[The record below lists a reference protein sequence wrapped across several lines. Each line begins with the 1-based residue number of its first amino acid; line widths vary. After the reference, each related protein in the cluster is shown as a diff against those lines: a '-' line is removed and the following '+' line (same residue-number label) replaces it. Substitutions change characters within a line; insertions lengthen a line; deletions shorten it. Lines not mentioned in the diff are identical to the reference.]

1 MSLTRRGFARTVGL
15 GTAGVLSSSF
25 IIGRGLEAA
34 EFEPELAEEPP
45 DDGIIR
51 ISSNENARG
60 PGPKAMAA
68 LHQTITTRTGRGY
81 PPDHTRDLVTTI
93 AGIYGVEEDSVVVG
107 TGSGDILKGAVRAF
121 CSATKPLVT
130 AAPSYGTPDQTARR
144 IGAPV
149 KMIPVDSSLG
159 LDLDAM
165 AEAADGAG
173 MVFFCNPN
181 NPTGTAHSATAVE
194 TFVRRVMRNSPATK
208 ILIDEAYIDYVHDS
222 DVKTAAPLTQE
233 FPSVFI
239 TRSFSKA
246 HGMAGLRV
254 GYAIGQEETLDAIS
268 RAWNLGSM
276 NTLSAAA
283 AIASITDPGHIAEE
297 REENARIRQ
306 FVLSAFRD
314 LGFEAPDSH
323 TNHIFVDLGRPASE
337 FREAC
342 LEQSVR
348 VGRDFPPMEHT
359 HSRISLGTMEEM
371 EKAVGVFRS
380 VLS

>member
-25 IIGRGLEAA
+25 IIGRGREAA
-34 EFEPELAEEPP
+34 AFEPELADDPD

-81 PPDHTRDLVTTI
+81 PPDHTNELVATI
-93 AGIYGVEEDSVVVG
+93 AEKYRVEEVSVVVG
-107 TGSGDILKGAVRAF
+107 TGSGGLLEGAVRAF

-130 AAPSYGTPDQTARR
+130 AAPTYGTPDRMARQ

-149 KMIPVDSSLG
+149 KMVPVDGSLA

-165 AEAADGAG
+165 ADAASGAG

-181 NPTGTAHSATAVE
+181 NPTGTAHSASAVE
-194 TFVRRVMRNSPATK
+194 GFVRRVMRDSPSTK
-208 ILIDEAYIDYVHDS
+208 ILIDEAYIDYTFDP
-222 DVKTAAPLTQE
+222 DVKTASLLTQE

-254 GYAIGQEETLDAIS
+254 GYGIGHEETLDAITT
-268 RAWNLGSM
+268 AWNLGSM
-276 NTLSAAA
+276 NPLSAAA
-283 AIASITDPGHIAEE
+283 AIASFKDTGHIDDE
-297 REENARIRQ
+297 RRENARIRD
-306 FVLSAFRD
+306 FTLSAFRD
-314 LGFEAPDSH
+314 LGFSAADSH
-323 TNHIFVDLGRPASE
+323 TNHIFVDLKRPASE
-337 FREAC
+337 FRDAC

-359 HSRISLGTMEEM
+359 HCRISLGTMEEM
-371 EKAVGVFRS
+371 ETAVGVFRG

>member
-1 MSLTRRGFARTVGL
+1 
-15 GTAGVLSSSF
+15 
-25 IIGRGLEAA
+25 
-34 EFEPELAEEPP
+34 
-45 DDGIIR
+45 
-51 ISSNENARG
+51 
-60 PGPKAMAA
+60 MAA

-81 PPDHTRDLVTTI
+81 PPDHTNELVATI
-93 AGIYGVEEDSVVVG
+93 AEKYRVEEASVVVG
-107 TGSGDILKGAVRAF
+107 TGSGGLLEGAVRAF

-130 AAPSYGTPDQTARR
+130 AAPTYGTPDRMARQ

-149 KMIPVDSSLG
+149 KMVPVDGSLA

-165 AEAADGAG
+165 ADAASGAG

-181 NPTGTAHSATAVE
+181 NPTGTAHSASAVE
-194 TFVRRVMRNSPATK
+194 GFVRRVMRDSPSTK
-208 ILIDEAYIDYVHDS
+208 ILIDEAYIDYTFDP
-222 DVKTAAPLTQE
+222 DVKTASLLTQE

-254 GYAIGQEETLDAIS
+254 GYGIGHEETLDAITT
-268 RAWNLGSM
+268 AWNLGSM

-283 AIASITDPGHIAEE
+283 AIASFKDTGHIDDE
-297 REENARIRQ
+297 RRENARIRD
-306 FVLSAFRD
+306 FTLSAFRD
-314 LGFEAPDSH
+314 LGFSAADSH
-323 TNHIFVDLGRPASE
+323 TNHIFVDLKRPASE
-337 FREAC
+337 FRDAC

-359 HSRISLGTMEEM
+359 HCRISLGTMEEM
-371 EKAVGVFRS
+371 ETAVGVFRS

>member
-25 IIGRGLEAA
+25 IIGRGREAA
-34 EFEPELAEEPP
+34 AFEPELADDPD

-68 LHQTITTRTGRGY
+68 LHQTITTRPGRGY
-81 PPDHTRDLVTTI
+81 PPDHTNELVATI
-93 AGIYGVEEDSVVVG
+93 AEKYRVEEVSVVVG
-107 TGSGDILKGAVRAF
+107 TGSGGLLEGAVRAF

-130 AAPSYGTPDQTARR
+130 AAPTYGTPDRMARQ

-149 KMIPVDSSLG
+149 MMVPVDGSLA

-165 AEAADGAG
+165 ADAASGAG

-181 NPTGTAHSATAVE
+181 NPTGTAHSASAVE
-194 TFVRRVMRNSPATK
+194 GFVRRVMRDSPSTK
-208 ILIDEAYIDYVHDS
+208 ILIDEAYIDYTFDP
-222 DVKTAAPLTQE
+222 DVKTASLLTQE

-254 GYAIGQEETLDAIS
+254 GYGIGHEETLDAITT
-268 RAWNLGSM
+268 AWNLGSM

-283 AIASITDPGHIAEE
+283 AIASFKDTGHIDDE
-297 REENARIRQ
+297 RRENARIRD
-306 FVLSAFRD
+306 FTLSAFRD
-314 LGFEAPDSH
+314 LGFSAADSH
-323 TNHIFVDLGRPASE
+323 TNHIFVDLKRPASE
-337 FREAC
+337 FRDAC

-359 HSRISLGTMEEM
+359 HCRISLGTMEEM
-371 EKAVGVFRS
+371 ETAVGVFRG